1 MATQPPLL
9 DFRPPEVEDGD
20 DAALL
25 PNATHEG
32 ARFSGLDLSGLDLTD
47 SGFLECE
54 LDGLTLGEAQLRGS
68 RVVESLLTASF
79 APILLASRSTWR
91 DVRIERPRWGSA
103 ELYDSELSAVHIVGG
118 KIDYLNLRDARL
130 TNVLL
135 EGCTIGELDLR
146 RTRLSRVAL
155 RDCTIGSMELDRASA
170 KDVDIR
176 SSQFSVVNGLDGLR
190 GVTIDELQLSLFAPL
205 LAQHLG
211 IVVE

>member
-1 MATQPPLL
+1 MTTQPPLL
-9 DFRPPEVEDGD
+9 DWRAPETEDAD
-20 DAALL
+20 AAALL

-32 ARFSGLDLSGLDLTD
+32 ARFASLDLSALDLTD
-47 SGFLECE
+47 SSFLECE
-54 LDGLTLGEAQLRGS
+54 LDGLTLGETQLRGS
-68 RVVESLLTASF
+68 RVVESLVTASF
-79 APILLASRSTWR
+79 APILLASRTTWR

-103 ELYDSELSAVHIVGG
+103 ELYDSELTALHIVGG
-118 KIDYLNLRDARL
+118 KIDYLNLRDSRL
-130 TNVLL
+130 TNVLI
-135 EGCTIGELDLR
+135 EGCAIGELDLR
-146 RTRLSRVAL
+146 RTRLSRMAL

-190 GVTIDELQLSLFAPL
+190 GVTIDDAQLSLFAPL

>member
-1 MATQPPLL
+1 VTTQPPLL
-9 DFRPPEVEDGD
+9 DFHAPEVKDGD
-20 DAALL
+20 AGALTAKA
-25 PNATHEG
+25 PHEG
-32 ARFSGLDLSGLDLTD
+32 QRFAGLDLSALDLTD
-47 SGFLECE
+47 SAFLECE
-54 LDGLTLGEAQLRGS
+54 LDGLSLGETQLRGS
-68 RVVESLLTASF
+68 RLVESLLSASF
-79 APILLASRSTWR
+79 APVLLASRTTWR
-91 DVRIERPRWGSA
+91 DVRVERPRWGSA
-103 ELYDSELSAVHIVGG
+103 ELYDSELGAVHVVGG
-118 KIDYLNLRDARL
+118 KIDYLNLRDSRL

-146 RTRLSRVAL
+146 RARLERVSL

-190 GVTIDELQLSLFAPL
+190 GVTIDDLQLSLLAPL

>member
-1 MATQPPLL
+1 VATQPPLL
-9 DFRPPEVEDGD
+9 DFRAPDVEDGD
-20 DAALL
+20 AAALRL
-25 PNATHEG
+25 GATHEG
-32 ARFSGLDLSGLDLTD
+32 QRFADADLSELDLTD
-47 SGFLECE
+47 SAFLECE
-54 LDGLTLGEAQLRGS
+54 LDGLTLGETQLRGS
-68 RVVESLLTASF
+68 RVIESLVTASF

-118 KIDYLNLRDARL
+118 KVDYLNLRDARL

-146 RTRLSRVAL
+146 RARLERVSL
-155 RDCTIGSMELDRASA
+155 RDCTIGSMELDRASS

-176 SSQFSVVNGLDGLR
+176 SSRFSVVNGLDGLR
-190 GVTIDELQLSLFAPL
+190 GVTIDDAQLSLFAPL

>member
-1 MATQPPLL
+1 MTTQPPLL
-9 DFRPPEVEDGD
+9 DFRAPEVEDA
-20 DAALL
+20 DAAALA
-25 PNATHEG
+25 PNTTHESQ
-32 ARFSGLDLSGLDLTD
+32 RFAGFDLSALDLTD

-54 LDGLTLGEAQLRGS
+54 LDGLTLSETQLRGS
-68 RVVESLLTASF
+68 RIIESLITASF
-79 APILLASRSTWR
+79 APILLASRTTWR

-103 ELYDSELSAVHIVGG
+103 ELYDAELTAVHIVGG
-118 KIDYLNLRDARL
+118 KIDYLNLRDSRL
-130 TNVLL
+130 TNVLI

-155 RDCTIGSMELDRASA
+155 RDCTVGSMELDRASA

-190 GVTIDELQLSLFAPL
+190 GVTIDDGQLSLFAPL